1 MTKPFKLHL
10 KRIQQIWCYRR
21 GDQLPLWPEE
31 IRCAPNEFLR
41 SALFNARNRN
51 QKRRYLRQETLAII
65 GKGRITYTGEELR
78 QDDATVWLQLLQ
90 MASDTTLGAVVEF
103 TPYSFCQAVGW
114 TPSGETYAHL
124 RKCLTRLQ
132 ATALAFYAERTKH
145 TVSLSMIPA
154 FSWLDESTGK
164 PLPRYRVKLAPEL
177 AALFH
182 GQHAFT
188 PDCRHHA
195 DRDIIG
201 RCLPDHRG
209 SRARERAWAS

>member
-1 MTKPFKLHL
+1 MTKPIKLYL
-10 KRIQQIWCYRR
+10 KRIQQIRGYQR

-31 IRCAPNEFLR
+31 VRCAPNEFLR

-51 QKRRYLRQETLAII
+51 QMRRYLRQETLALI

-78 QDDATVWLQLLQ
+78 QDDATVWLQLIQ

-132 ATALAFYAERTKH
+132 ATALTFYAERTGSASNSKAFCRIKGLE
-145 TVSLSMIPA
+145 SGAEPLYYPA
-154 FSWLDESTGK
+154 LRQDTATLTNSVLTKFS
-164 PLPRYRVKLAPEL
+164 PLKQPGCWRLA
-177 AALFH
+177 
-182 GQHAFT
+182 
-188 PDCRHHA
+188 
-195 DRDIIG
+195 
-201 RCLPDHRG
+201 CL
-209 SRARERAWAS
+209 